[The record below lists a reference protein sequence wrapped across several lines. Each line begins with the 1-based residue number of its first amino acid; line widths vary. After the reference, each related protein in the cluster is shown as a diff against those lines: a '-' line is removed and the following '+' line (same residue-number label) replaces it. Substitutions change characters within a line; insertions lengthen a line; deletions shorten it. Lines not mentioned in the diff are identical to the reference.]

1 MQPKLPVIDLCRD
14 NLKIDS
20 GSWLSTSNTVRR
32 ALEEYGCFIAVC
44 DEASWEI
51 HGAMFRGTKELF
63 DLPVEIKV
71 QNTSDQF
78 GFGYGEIPKMLQ
90 EFSAIETS
98 RETIQ
103 SFTDL
108 MWPSGDNTFGET
120 ALLYSNLLSELY
132 RVVMRMVFESY
143 GVDESTFEDF
153 MQSTSFQLRF
163 MKYRL
168 PQTNETNIGLP
179 PHTDA
184 DFLGILDTNQV
195 RGLEIETKK
204 GEWIVYE
211 PLPSSFLVMAGEVLT
226 AWSNGRI
233 HAPVHRVLMR
243 GNEVKYSCGLFSYM
257 VETVKTPDEFVDEQH
272 PLQYKPFNHFAYL
285 QIVGEKGRGLKDR
298 IKVYCGL

>member
-1 MQPKLPVIDLCRD
+1 MV
-14 NLKIDS
+14 
-20 GSWLSTSNTVRR
+20 
-32 ALEEYGCFIAVC
+32 VC

-71 QNTSDQF
+71 QNTSDKV
-78 GFGYGEIPKMLQ
+78 GFGYGKFPKMLQ
-90 EFSAIETS
+90 EYSAIETS

-108 MWPSGDNTFGET
+108 IWPSEDNTFGET

-168 PQTNETNIGLP
+168 PQTNETNTGLP

-211 PLPSSFLVMAGEVLT
+211 PLPSSFLVMAGMEQWEDPCSGASGAHEV
-226 AWSNGRI
+226 R
-233 HAPVHRVLMR
+233 
-243 GNEVKYSCGLFSYM
+243 YSCGLFSYM
-257 VETVKTPDEFVDEQH
+257 VETVKTPDEFVDEHH

-285 QIVGEKGRGLKDR
+285 QFVGDKGSGLKDR